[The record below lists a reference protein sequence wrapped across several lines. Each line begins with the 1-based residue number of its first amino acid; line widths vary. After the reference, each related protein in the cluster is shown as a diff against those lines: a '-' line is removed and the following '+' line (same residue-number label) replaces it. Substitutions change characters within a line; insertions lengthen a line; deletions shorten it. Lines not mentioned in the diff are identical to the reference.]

1 MRKKI
6 NDEIKNSLKVG
17 DKNRLNLF
25 RVIKGEISRLED
37 GKTELKENDIIKLLQ
52 KFKKNLELVNDKK
65 SQEEIKILE
74 EYLPNQLREEEI
86 EKVIQ
91 SIIITNNYS
100 TMKDMGK
107 IMGDF
112 TKEYGGQADN
122 KIVSAVVKKI
132 LT

>member
-1 MRKKI
+1 MKDRI
-6 NDEIKNSLKVG
+6 NEEIKTSLRNG
-17 DKNRLNLF
+17 DKVRLNLL
-25 RVIKGEISRLED
+25 RVLKGEIGRLED
-37 GKTELKENDIIKLLQ
+37 GCTTLNETEIIKLLQ
-52 KFKKNLELVNDKK
+52 KFKKNLQTVNDIK

-74 EYLPNQLREEEI
+74 EYLPTPMTEDKI

-100 TMKDMGK
+100 TMRDMGK

-112 TKEYGGQADN
+112 NKEYGGQADN
-122 KIVSAVVKKI
+122 KLVSEVVKKI